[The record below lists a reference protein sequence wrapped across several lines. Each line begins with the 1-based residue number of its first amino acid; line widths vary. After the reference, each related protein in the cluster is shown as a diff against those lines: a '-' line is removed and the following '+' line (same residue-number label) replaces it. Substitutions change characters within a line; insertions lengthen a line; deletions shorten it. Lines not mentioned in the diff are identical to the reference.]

1 MRAPRCS
8 HSAAQPRRSHW
19 PPSHS
24 WCSAGYVAV
33 ASTGDASKCTQ
44 AGFTGTTSLGQLST
58 PPLTASYT
66 FPANSPTGK
75 YTCYTVSVPKNSCLG
90 STVYVRIGPNPEL
103 PKAACARENSL
114 TSYAGVARV

>member
-1 MRAPRCS
+1 M
-8 HSAAQPRRSHW
+8 
-19 PPSHS
+19 
-24 WCSAGYVAV
+24 
-33 ASTGDASKCTQ
+33 ASTGDVSKCTQ
-44 AGFTGTTSLGQLST
+44 AGVTG
-58 PPLTASYT
+58 YT